1 VTIFG
6 IEGALAPYLILI
18 FVGFLPSEIWRFLS
32 VFVARRIDE
41 NSQIFVYVRTVAAV
55 LLVGIVGKL
64 IFSPSGALSM
74 VPLAARLASLGIGAA
89 AFLVCRRSVLAAVFA
104 GEAAIVAAGYYFAA

>member
-1 VTIFG
+1 MTIFG
-6 IEGALAPYLILI
+6 IDGALAPYLVLI

-55 LLVGIVGKL
+55 LLVGVVGKL
-64 IFSPSGALSM
+64 IFAPSGALAM
-74 VPLAARLASLGIGAA
+74 LPLTARLGALVMGAA
-89 AFLVCRRSVLAAVFA
+89 AFLVFRRSVLAAVFA
-104 GEAAIVAAGYYFAA
+104 SEAAIIAGGYCFAL

>member
-1 VTIFG
+1 MSIFG
-6 IEGALAPYLILI
+6 IDGALAPYLILI
-18 FVGFLPSEIWRFLS
+18 FFGFLPSEIWRFMS

-64 IFSPSGALSM
+64 IFTPSGVLAL
-74 VPLAARLASLGIGAA
+74 VPLAARLGAVGVGAA
-89 AFLVCRRSVLAAVFA
+89 AFLIFRRSVLAAVFA
-104 GEAAIVAAGYYFAA
+104 GEAAIIAAGYYFVR

>member
-6 IEGALAPYLILI
+6 IGGALAPYLILI
-18 FVGFLPSEIWRFLS
+18 CVGFLPSEIWRFLS
-32 VFVARRIDE
+32 VFAARRIDE
-41 NSQIFVYVRTVAAV
+41 NSEVFVYVRTVAAV

-64 IFSPSGALSM
+64 IFMPSGALAL
-74 VPLAARLASLGIGAA
+74 VPLAARLGALGTGAA
-89 AFLVCRRSVLAAVFA
+89 AFLVFRRSVLAAVFV

>member
-6 IEGALAPYLILI
+6 IDGALAPYLILI
-18 FVGFLPSEIWRFLS
+18 LVGFLPSEIWRFFS

-41 NSQIFVYVRTVAAV
+41 KSQVFVYVRTVAAV

-64 IFSPSGALSM
+64 IFSPSGALAA
-74 VPLAARLASLGIGAA
+74 VPLIARLGALAIGAA
-89 AFLVCRRSVLAAVFA
+89 AFLIFRRSVLAAVFA
-104 GEAAIVAAGYYFAA
+104 GEAAIVAAGYYFVA